1 MRLTWG
7 EVGGEMISWVFGAF
21 EEIRDVAGGSPLL
34 TQFPHSKMSGGP
46 VSLTFKK
53 GACMFLLF
61 LHSCGFD

>member
-1 MRLTWG
+1 
-7 EVGGEMISWVFGAF
+7 MISWVFGAF

-46 VSLTFKK
+46 VSSTFKK